1 MAETDS
7 LHIDAKVMT
16 VAQLLL
22 KFLSSGVITHSELAW
37 ITLHQNCS
45 TG

>member
-1 MAETDS
+1 MAETVS
-7 LHIDAKVMT
+7 LHIDTKVMT

-22 KFLSSGVITHSELAW
+22 KFLSSVFITHSELSW